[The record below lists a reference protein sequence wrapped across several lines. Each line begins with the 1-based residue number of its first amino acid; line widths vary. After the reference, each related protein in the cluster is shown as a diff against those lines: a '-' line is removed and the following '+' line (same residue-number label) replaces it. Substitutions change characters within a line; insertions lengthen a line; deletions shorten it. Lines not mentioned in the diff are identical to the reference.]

1 MADKHYLNEVKEF
14 IDSAELRCNGDYQ
27 FEAGSRRLTSSNG
40 LHIFESIPHCSS
52 VEHQSLCAA
61 KLSNEE
67 SVSNYDIQR
76 AVDYL
81 SFQIELLYVLTVI
94 VLSRLYSF
102 YNNHKMKLS
111 VVRKFGAVVQKKR
124 TTFKHV
130 EVRSHLERWPVV
142 VKCHEQL
149 KNSSISFVVLV
160 YVLILFEEK
169 KRSVSGIFFH
179 LSVMSSLLDDDFS
192 RNFVNLFSINMHH
205 SQQEREVMKSD
216 DDSDSNEVYM
226 AAQVGLILL
235 KRNGELEK
243 TNESLEKKLVEANEE
258 MTQLKH
264 ELQLKLSL
272 LRALAE
278 EEEDQIINDSY
289 YGLSYQDLQAKMKN
303 LEEQNQKLQLEIS
316 HLKDIVA
323 SSVDREEL
331 LAVRYCKQRSD
342 SQSKI
347 QNLCEQLNE
356 GKQVCMLQ
364 QSFLENLH
372 KEIED
377 LHLLNS
383 KLREENAELSQQ
395 LQSFQSM
402 YTAVKTE
409 MQKMERRYEALWD
422 SLIEAESETKT
433 LVANSDIELSGIQCG
448 SAYVSLATELMNHC
462 ERNKTR
468 RSKSPVSFQTN
479 TNTTKLMKKA
489 LKWQLAMDSPTSV
502 KFTVPVSSML
512 VRSPPAM
519 EMPSPLMMIES
530 TTPLPV
536 SKIPLEPMTMIKST
550 PPPIQKKSSKPLMM
564 IESTPPPPPSPPSSS
579 SLGQSPWQSPAP
591 LEMVVDETDRSR
603 CSELDPPSS
612 ESVSSRCPTPEY
624 GVPGVPGTKDL
635 VRAIRRLKLKA
646 LQRSLSKQTTNP
658 DEEIAA
664 SADVDH
670 PVEVEDSGGLLGR
683 IQRWLTCSLMPSCD
697 KTLPQWSAACFVNT
711 TGTYSFVNSQVLH
724 PQVDSRLYN
733 VPGLSFASKLT
744 FGSYPLISAP
754 LIVSSSRCCSCG
766 QEVNSFDLVN
776 NANTKR
782 GTVVVNGGDSA
793 CLWTAEPG
801 SATNCTWV
809 RHMVVMPVFTKLY
822 TDDANQNTG
831 NKAE

>member
-1 MADKHYLNEVKEF
+1 MAEKHYLNEVKEF
-14 IDSAELRCNGDYQ
+14 INSAELRCNGDYQ
-27 FEAGSRRLTSSNG
+27 FDAGSRRLTSLNG
-40 LHIFESIPHCSS
+40 LHFFESISHCSS
-52 VEHQSLCAA
+52 DQHQSSLCASE
-61 KLSNEE
+61 LSNEK

-76 AVDYL
+76 VVDYL
-81 SFQIELLYVLTVI
+81 L
-94 VLSRLYSF
+94 
-102 YNNHKMKLS
+102 
-111 VVRKFGAVVQKKR
+111 
-124 TTFKHV
+124 
-130 EVRSHLERWPVV
+130 
-142 VKCHEQL
+142 
-149 KNSSISFVVLV
+149 
-160 YVLILFEEK
+160 
-169 KRSVSGIFFH
+169 
-179 LSVMSSLLDDDFS
+179 
-192 RNFVNLFSINMHH
+192 HH

-216 DDSDSNEVYM
+216 DDSDLNEEVYM

-243 TNESLEKKLVEANEE
+243 TNESLEKKLVQANEE

-278 EEEDQIINDSY
+278 EEEDQIANDSY
-289 YGLSYQDLQAKMKN
+289 YGLSYQDLQAKMKS

-331 LAVRYCKQRSD
+331 FAVPD

-356 GKQVCMLQ
+356 GKQLCMLQ
-364 QSFLENLH
+364 QTFLENLH
-372 KEIED
+372 KEVED

-395 LQSFQSM
+395 LQSVQAM
-402 YTAVKTE
+402 YTAVKAE
-409 MQKMERRYEALWD
+409 LQKMEWRYEALWG

-433 LVANSDIELSGIQCG
+433 LVANSDIELSGIHCG
-448 SAYVSLATELMNHC
+448 SAYVSLAAELMNHC
-462 ERNKTR
+462 ERNKR
-468 RSKSPVSFQTN
+468 RQSKSPVSFQSN

-489 LKWQLAMDSPTSV
+489 LKWQLAMDSPTAV
-502 KFTVPVSSML
+502 KFTVPVSPMPPI
-512 VRSPPAM
+512 RSPQSRSSSSM
-519 EMPSPLMMIES
+519 EMPSSLMMIES
-530 TTPLPV
+530 TTPSPV
-536 SKIPLEPMTMIKST
+536 SKIPLEPLMMIKST
-550 PPPIQKKSSKPLMM
+550 PSPTFKVLSKSLTMIESTPSPILKKSSKPLMM
-564 IESTPPPPPSPPSSS
+564 IESTPPPPPQSS
-579 SLGQSPWQSPAP
+579 SLGQSPWQESPVP
-591 LEMVVDETDRSR
+591 LEMVDETESKR

-670 PVEVEDSGGLLGR
+670 PVEVEESGGLWGR
-683 IQRWLTCSLMPSCD
+683 IQRWLTCSLMPSYG

-711 TGTYSFVNSQVLH
+711 TGTYSFVNTQILH

-733 VPGLSFASKLT
+733 VPGLSSASKLA

-754 LIVSSSRCCSCG
+754 SIVSSSRCCSCG

-782 GTVVVNGGDSA
+782 GTVVVNGGDSS
-793 CLWTAEPG
+793 CLWTAESG

-809 RHMVVMPVFTKLY
+809 RHMVVLPVFTKFC

>member
-1 MADKHYLNEVKEF
+1 MTAEYYLNEVKEF
-14 IDSAELRCNGDYQ
+14 ISNAKRCYTNVHFDPR
-27 FEAGSRRLTSSNG
+27 SRRLTASNG
-40 LHIFESIPHCSS
+40 LQFLEDIQNLSS
-52 VEHQSLCAA
+52 AQHQSLCAE
-61 KLSNEE
+61 KLSNEK
-67 SVSNYDIQR
+67 SLSNDDIQR

-81 SFQIELLYVLTVI
+81 LFEIIMNFVDFDEEISASMVAHFDEFELDYFRQILTFQIELLYVLTVI

-102 YNNHKMKLS
+102 YNNHKKKFS
-111 VVRKFGAVVQKKR
+111 VVRKFGAVVEKKT

-130 EVRSHLERWPVV
+130 EVRSHFERWPVV
-142 VKCHEQL
+142 VQCHEHCL
-149 KNSSISFVVLV
+149 EEFR
-160 YVLILFEEK
+160 FEEK
-169 KRSVSGIFFH
+169 KGSVSGIFFH

-192 RNFVNLFSINMHH
+192 HNFGNLFSIN
-205 SQQEREVMKSD
+205 SLCFEKFSKKKCSSTFSTNDEVH
-216 DDSDSNEVYM
+216 M

-243 TNESLEKKLVEANEE
+243 TNESLEKKLAEANEE

-278 EEEDQIINDSY
+278 EEEDQITNDSY
-289 YGLSYQDLQAKMKN
+289 YGISYQDLQAKMKN

-331 LAVRYCKQRSD
+331 LTVRYPD

-364 QSFLENLH
+364 QTLLENLH
-372 KEIED
+372 KEIEE
-377 LHLLNS
+377 LKSLNS

-395 LQSFQSM
+395 LQSFQAMHSS
-402 YTAVKTE
+402 VKAE
-409 MQKMERRYEALWD
+409 LQKMERRYDALWCT
-422 SLIEAESETKT
+422 LIEAESETKT
-433 LVANSDIELSGIQCG
+433 LIANSDIELSGANCG
-448 SAYVSLATELMNHC
+448 SAYVSLAAELMNHC
-462 ERNKTR
+462 ERNKKR
-468 RSKSPVSFQTN
+468 QSKSPVSLQSN
-479 TNTTKLMKKA
+479 TSTKKLMKKA
-489 LKWQLAMDSPTSV
+489 LKWQLAVDSPMSV
-502 KFTVPVSSML
+502 KLRVPVSPML
-512 VRSPPAM
+512 IRSSPSRASSYT
-519 EMPSPLMMIES
+519 EMQSSLIMMES
-530 TTPLPV
+530 TTTPPV
-536 SKIPLEPMTMIKST
+536 SKMPL
-550 PPPIQKKSSKPLMM
+550 KPLMM
-564 IESTPPPPPSPPSSS
+564 IESTSPPQSS
-579 SLGQSPWQSPAP
+579 SLGQSSVA
-591 LEMVVDETDRSR
+591 LEMVDETDCND

-664 SADVDH
+664 SADADH
-670 PVEVEDSGGLLGR
+670 PVEAEESGGLLGR
-683 IQRWLTCSLMPSCD
+683 IQRWLTCSLMPSSYG

-733 VPGLSFASKLT
+733 LPGLSSASKLA
-744 FGSYPLISAP
+744 FGSHPLISAP
-754 LIVSSSRCCSCG
+754 SIVSSYRCCSCG

-776 NANTKR
+776 NADTKR
-782 GTVVVNGGDSA
+782 GTVVVNGGDSS
-793 CLWTAEPG
+793 CLWTAESG

-809 RHMVVMPVFTKLY
+809 RHLVVLPVFTKMC

>member
-81 SFQIELLYVLTVI
+81 L
-94 VLSRLYSF
+94 
-102 YNNHKMKLS
+102 
-111 VVRKFGAVVQKKR
+111 
-124 TTFKHV
+124 
-130 EVRSHLERWPVV
+130 
-142 VKCHEQL
+142 
-149 KNSSISFVVLV
+149 
-160 YVLILFEEK
+160 
-169 KRSVSGIFFH
+169 
-179 LSVMSSLLDDDFS
+179 
-192 RNFVNLFSINMHH
+192 HH

-591 LEMVVDETDRSR
+591 LEMVDETDRSR

-733 VPGLSFASKLT
+733 VPGLSFASKLA

>member
-1 MADKHYLNEVKEF
+1 MTAEHYLNEVKEF
-14 IDSAELRCNGDYQ
+14 ISSAKRCYTNYQ
-27 FEAGSRRLTSSNG
+27 FDPRSRRLTASNG
-40 LHIFESIPHCSS
+40 LQFLEDIQQLSS
-52 VEHQSLCAA
+52 AQNQSLCAE
-61 KLSNEE
+61 KLSNEK
-67 SVSNYDIQR
+67 SLSNDDIQR

-102 YNNHKMKLS
+102 YNNHKKKFS
-111 VVRKFGAVVQKKR
+111 VLRKFGAVVEKKT

-130 EVRSHLERWPVV
+130 EVRSHFERWPVV

-149 KNSSISFVVLV
+149 KNLSIF
-160 YVLILFEEK
+160 ICC
-169 KRSVSGIFFH
+169 I
-179 LSVMSSLLDDDFS
+179 SLLQ
-192 RNFVNLFSINMHH
+192 H
-205 SQQEREVMKSD
+205 SEQVREVMKSD
-216 DDSDSNEVYM
+216 DDTDMNDEVHM

-243 TNESLEKKLVEANEE
+243 TNESLEKKLAEANEE

-278 EEEDQIINDSY
+278 EEEDQITNDSY
-289 YGLSYQDLQAKMKN
+289 YGISYQDLQAKMKN

-331 LAVRYCKQRSD
+331 LTVRYRKQRSD

-356 GKQVCMLQ
+356 GKQVCMQ
-364 QSFLENLH
+364 QQTILENLH
-372 KEIED
+372 KEIEE
-377 LHLLNS
+377 LNSLNS

-395 LQSFQSM
+395 LQSFQAMHFS
-402 YTAVKTE
+402 VKAE
-409 MQKMERRYEALWD
+409 LQKMERRYDALWCT
-422 SLIEAESETKT
+422 LIEAESETKT
-433 LVANSDIELSGIQCG
+433 LIANSDIELSGANCG
-448 SAYVSLATELMNHC
+448 SAYVSLAAELMNHC
-462 ERNKTR
+462 ERNKKR
-468 RSKSPVSFQTN
+468 QSKSPVSLQSNSSTK
-479 TNTTKLMKKA
+479 KLMKKA
-489 LKWQLAMDSPTSV
+489 LKWQLAVDSPMSAQLR
-502 KFTVPVSSML
+502 VPVSPML
-512 VRSPPAM
+512 IRSSSYT
-519 EMPSPLMMIES
+519 EMPSSLIMMES
-530 TTPLPV
+530 TTTPPV
-536 SKIPLEPMTMIKST
+536 SKMPL
-550 PPPIQKKSSKPLMM
+550 KPLMM
-564 IESTPPPPPSPPSSS
+564 IESTSSPQSS
-579 SLGQSPWQSPAP
+579 SLGQSSVA
-591 LEMVVDETDRSR
+591 LEMVDETD
-603 CSELDPPSS
+603 CKDYSELDPPSS

-664 SADVDH
+664 SADADH
-670 PVEVEDSGGLLGR
+670 PVEVEESGGLLGR
-683 IQRWLTCSLMPSCD
+683 IQRWLTCSLMPSYG

-733 VPGLSFASKLT
+733 LPGLSSASKLA
-744 FGSYPLISAP
+744 FVSHPLLSAP
-754 LIVSSSRCCSCG
+754 PIVSSYRCCSCG

-776 NANTKR
+776 NADTKR
-782 GTVVVNGGDSA
+782 GTVVVNGGDSS
-793 CLWTAEPG
+793 CLWTAESG

-809 RHMVVMPVFTKLY
+809 RHMVVLPVFTKLC
-822 TDDANQNTG
+822 TDDANHNTG

>member
-1 MADKHYLNEVKEF
+1 MTAEYYLNEVKEF
-14 IDSAELRCNGDYQ
+14 ISNAKRCYTNFHFDPR
-27 FEAGSRRLTSSNG
+27 SRRLTASNG
-40 LHIFESIPHCSS
+40 LQFLEDIQNLSS
-52 VEHQSLCAA
+52 AQHQSLCAE
-61 KLSNEE
+61 KLSNEK
-67 SVSNYDIQR
+67 SLSNDDIQR

-81 SFQIELLYVLTVI
+81 LQ
-94 VLSRLYSF
+94 
-102 YNNHKMKLS
+102 
-111 VVRKFGAVVQKKR
+111 
-124 TTFKHV
+124 
-130 EVRSHLERWPVV
+130 
-142 VKCHEQL
+142 
-149 KNSSISFVVLV
+149 
-160 YVLILFEEK
+160 
-169 KRSVSGIFFH
+169 
-179 LSVMSSLLDDDFS
+179 
-192 RNFVNLFSINMHH
+192 H

-216 DDSDSNEVYM
+216 DNTDVNDEVHM

-243 TNESLEKKLVEANEE
+243 TNESLEKKLAEANEE

-278 EEEDQIINDSY
+278 EEEDQITNDSY
-289 YGLSYQDLQAKMKN
+289 HGISYQDLQAKMKN

-331 LAVRYCKQRSD
+331 LTVRYRKQRSD

-364 QSFLENLH
+364 QTFLENLR
-372 KEIED
+372 KEIEE
-377 LHLLNS
+377 LNSLNS

-395 LQSFQSM
+395 LQSFQAMHSS
-402 YTAVKTE
+402 VKAE
-409 MQKMERRYEALWD
+409 LQKMERRYDALWCT
-422 SLIEAESETKT
+422 LIEAESETKT
-433 LVANSDIELSGIQCG
+433 LIANSDIELSGANCG
-448 SAYVSLATELMNHC
+448 SAYVSLAAELMNHC
-462 ERNKTR
+462 KRNKKR
-468 RSKSPVSFQTN
+468 QSKSPVSLQSN
-479 TNTTKLMKKA
+479 TSTKKLMKKA
-489 LKWQLAMDSPTSV
+489 LKWQLAVDSPMSV
-502 KFTVPVSSML
+502 KLRVPVSPML
-512 VRSPPAM
+512 IRSSPSRASSYT
-519 EMPSPLMMIES
+519 EMQSSLIMMES
-530 TTPLPV
+530 TTTPPV
-536 SKIPLEPMTMIKST
+536 SKMPL
-550 PPPIQKKSSKPLMM
+550 KPLMM
-564 IESTPPPPPSPPSSS
+564 IESTSPPQSS
-579 SLGQSPWQSPAP
+579 SLGKSSVA
-591 LEMVVDETDRSR
+591 LEMVDETDCND

-664 SADVDH
+664 SADADH
-670 PVEVEDSGGLLGR
+670 PVEAEESGGLLGR
-683 IQRWLTCSLMPSCD
+683 IQRWLTCSLMPSSYG

-733 VPGLSFASKLT
+733 LPGLSSASKLA
-744 FGSYPLISAP
+744 FGSHPLISVP
-754 LIVSSSRCCSCG
+754 SIVSSYRCCSCG

-776 NANTKR
+776 NADTKR
-782 GTVVVNGGDSA
+782 GTVVVNGGDSS
-793 CLWTAEPG
+793 CLWTAESG

-809 RHMVVMPVFTKLY
+809 RHLVVLPVFTKLC

>member
-1 MADKHYLNEVKEF
+1 MAEKHYLNEVKEF
-14 IDSAELRCNGDYQ
+14 INTAELRYK
-27 FEAGSRRLTSSNG
+27 FEAGRRRLTALNG
-40 LHIFESIPHCSS
+40 MQFLESIQHCSS
-52 VEHQSLCAA
+52 AEHQSLCAE
-61 KLSNEE
+61 KLSNEK
-67 SVSNYDIQR
+67 SPSNYDIQR

-81 SFQIELLYVLTVI
+81 LQ
-94 VLSRLYSF
+94 
-102 YNNHKMKLS
+102 
-111 VVRKFGAVVQKKR
+111 
-124 TTFKHV
+124 
-130 EVRSHLERWPVV
+130 
-142 VKCHEQL
+142 
-149 KNSSISFVVLV
+149 
-160 YVLILFEEK
+160 
-169 KRSVSGIFFH
+169 
-179 LSVMSSLLDDDFS
+179 
-192 RNFVNLFSINMHH
+192 H
-205 SQQEREVMKSD
+205 SQQEREVMKSN
-216 DDSDSNEVYM
+216 DDSDLNDEVHM

-235 KRNGELEK
+235 KRNSELEK
-243 TNESLEKKLVEANEE
+243 TNESLEKKLVQANEE

-331 LAVRYCKQRSD
+331 LTVRYRKQRSD

-364 QSFLENLH
+364 QTFLENFH
-372 KEIED
+372 KEIEE
-377 LHLLNS
+377 LNSLNS

-395 LQSFQSM
+395 LQSVQAMFTS
-402 YTAVKTE
+402 VKAE
-409 MQKMERRYEALWD
+409 LQKMEGRYDALWCT
-422 SLIEAESETKT
+422 LVEAESETKT
-433 LVANSDIELSGIQCG
+433 LVANSDIELSGIHCG
-448 SAYVSLATELMNHC
+448 SAYVSLAAELMNHC
-462 ERNKTR
+462 ERNKKR
-468 RSKSPVSFQTN
+468 QSKSPVSFQSN
-479 TNTTKLMKKA
+479 TSTKKLMKKA

-502 KFTVPVSSML
+502 KLRVPVSPML
-512 VRSPPAM
+512 IRSPPSRSSSFT
-519 EMPSPLMMIES
+519 EMPSSLMMIES
-530 TTPLPV
+530 TTPPPV
-536 SKIPLEPMTMIKST
+536 SKE
-550 PPPIQKKSSKPLMM
+550 SSKPLMM
-564 IESTPPPPPSPPSSS
+564 IESTSPPQSS
-579 SLGQSPWQSPAP
+579 SLGQSPWQSPVP
-591 LEMVVDETDRSR
+591 LEMVDETDPKD

-664 SADVDH
+664 SADADH
-670 PVEVEDSGGLLGR
+670 PVEVEESGGLLGR
-683 IQRWLTCSLMPSCD
+683 IQRWLTCSLMPSYG

-733 VPGLSFASKLT
+733 LPGLSSASKLA

-754 LIVSSSRCCSCG
+754 SIVSSYRCCSCG

-782 GTVVVNGGDSA
+782 GTVVINGGDSS
-793 CLWTAEPG
+793 CLWTAESG

-809 RHMVVMPVFTKLY
+809 RHMVVLPVFTKLC

>member
-1 MADKHYLNEVKEF
+1 MAAEHYLNEVKEF
-14 IDSAELRCNGDYQ
+14 ISSAKRCYTNYNFDPR
-27 FEAGSRRLTSSNG
+27 SRRLTASNG
-40 LHIFESIPHCSS
+40 LQFLEDIQELSS
-52 VEHQSLCAA
+52 AEHQSSCAE
-61 KLSNEE
+61 KLSNEK
-67 SVSNYDIQR
+67 SLSNDDIQR

-81 SFQIELLYVLTVI
+81 
-94 VLSRLYSF
+94 
-102 YNNHKMKLS
+102 
-111 VVRKFGAVVQKKR
+111 
-124 TTFKHV
+124 
-130 EVRSHLERWPVV
+130 
-142 VKCHEQL
+142 L
-149 KNSSISFVVLV
+149 K
-160 YVLILFEEK
+160 
-169 KRSVSGIFFH
+169 
-179 LSVMSSLLDDDFS
+179 
-192 RNFVNLFSINMHH
+192 H
-205 SQQEREVMKSD
+205 SQKEREVMKSD
-216 DDSDSNEVYM
+216 DDADMNDEVHM

-243 TNESLEKKLVEANEE
+243 TNESLEKKLAEANEE

-278 EEEDQIINDSY
+278 EEEDQITNDSY

-331 LAVRYCKQRSD
+331 LTVRYRKQRSD

-356 GKQVCMLQ
+356 GKQFCMLQ
-364 QSFLENLH
+364 QTFLENLH
-372 KEIED
+372 KEIEE
-377 LHLLNS
+377 LNSLNS

-395 LQSFQSM
+395 LQSFQAM
-402 YTAVKTE
+402 YSSVKAE
-409 MQKMERRYEALWD
+409 LQKMERRYEALWCT
-422 SLIEAESETKT
+422 LIEAESETKT
-433 LVANSDIELSGIQCG
+433 LIANSDIELSGANCG
-448 SAYVSLATELMNHC
+448 SAYVSLAAELMNHC
-462 ERNKTR
+462 ERNKKR
-468 RSKSPVSFQTN
+468 QSKSPVSLQSN
-479 TNTTKLMKKA
+479 TSTKKLMKKA
-489 LKWQLAMDSPTSV
+489 LKWQLAVDSPMSM
-502 KFTVPVSSML
+502 KLRVPMSPML
-512 VRSPPAM
+512 IRSPSYT
-519 EMPSPLMMIES
+519 EMPSSLIMMESTTTPPVSKMPLKSLMMIES
-530 TTPLPV
+530 T
-536 SKIPLEPMTMIKST
+536 
-550 PPPIQKKSSKPLMM
+550 
-564 IESTPPPPPSPPSSS
+564 SPPQSS
-579 SLGQSPWQSPAP
+579 SLGQSSVA
-591 LEMVVDETDRSR
+591 LEMVDETDRND

-646 LQRSLSKQTTNP
+646 LERSLSKQTTNP

-664 SADVDH
+664 SADADH
-670 PVEVEDSGGLLGR
+670 PVEAEESGGLLGR
-683 IQRWLTCSLMPSCD
+683 IQRWLTCSLMPSCG

-733 VPGLSFASKLT
+733 LPGLSSASKLA
-744 FGSYPLISAP
+744 FGSHPLISAP
-754 LIVSSSRCCSCG
+754 SIVSSYRCCSCG

-776 NANTKR
+776 NADTKR
-782 GTVVVNGGDSA
+782 GTVVVNGGDSS
-793 CLWTAEPG
+793 CLWTAESG

-809 RHMVVMPVFTKLY
+809 RHMVVLPVFTKLC

>member
-1 MADKHYLNEVKEF
+1 MTAEHYLNEVKEF
-14 IDSAELRCNGDYQ
+14 ISSAKRCYTNYQ
-27 FEAGSRRLTSSNG
+27 FDPRSRRLTASNG
-40 LHIFESIPHCSS
+40 LQFLEDIQQLSS
-52 VEHQSLCAA
+52 AQHQSLCAE
-61 KLSNEE
+61 KLSNEK
-67 SVSNYDIQR
+67 SLSNDDIQR

-102 YNNHKMKLS
+102 YNNHKKKFS
-111 VVRKFGAVVQKKR
+111 VVRKFGAVVEKKT

-130 EVRSHLERWPVV
+130 EVRSHFE
-142 VKCHEQL
+142 L
-149 KNSSISFVVLV
+149 K
-160 YVLILFEEK
+160 
-169 KRSVSGIFFH
+169 
-179 LSVMSSLLDDDFS
+179 
-192 RNFVNLFSINMHH
+192 H
-205 SQQEREVMKSD
+205 SQRVREVMKSD
-216 DDSDSNEVYM
+216 DDTDMNDEVHM

-243 TNESLEKKLVEANEE
+243 TNESLEKKLAEANEE

-278 EEEDQIINDSY
+278 EEEDQITNDSY
-289 YGLSYQDLQAKMKN
+289 YGISYQDLQAKMKN

-331 LAVRYCKQRSD
+331 LTVRYPD

-356 GKQVCMLQ
+356 GKQVCMQ
-364 QSFLENLH
+364 QQTILENLH
-372 KEIED
+372 KEIEE
-377 LHLLNS
+377 LNSLNS
-383 KLREENAELSQQ
+383 KLREENAELSKQ
-395 LQSFQSM
+395 LQSFQAMHSS
-402 YTAVKTE
+402 VKAE
-409 MQKMERRYEALWD
+409 LQKMERRYETLWCT
-422 SLIEAESETKT
+422 LIEAESETKT
-433 LVANSDIELSGIQCG
+433 LIANSDIELSGANCG
-448 SAYVSLATELMNHC
+448 SAYVSLAAELMNHC
-462 ERNKTR
+462 ERNKKR
-468 RSKSPVSFQTN
+468 QSKSPVSLQSN
-479 TNTTKLMKKA
+479 TSTKKLMKKA
-489 LKWQLAMDSPTSV
+489 LKWQMAVDSPMSAQLR
-502 KFTVPVSSML
+502 VPVSPML
-512 VRSPPAM
+512 IRSSSYT
-519 EMPSPLMMIES
+519 EMPSSLIMMES
-530 TTPLPV
+530 KTTPPV
-536 SKIPLEPMTMIKST
+536 SKMPL
-550 PPPIQKKSSKPLMM
+550 KPLMM
-564 IESTPPPPPSPPSSS
+564 IESTSSPQSS
-579 SLGQSPWQSPAP
+579 SLGQSSVA
-591 LEMVVDETDRSR
+591 LEMVDETD
-603 CSELDPPSS
+603 CKDYSELDPPSS

-646 LQRSLSKQTTNP
+646 LQRSLSKQTTDP

-664 SADVDH
+664 SADADH
-670 PVEVEDSGGLLGR
+670 PVEVEESGGLLGR
-683 IQRWLTCSLMPSCD
+683 IQRWLTCSLMPSYG

-733 VPGLSFASKLT
+733 LPGLSSASKLA
-744 FGSYPLISAP
+744 FGSHPLISAP
-754 LIVSSSRCCSCG
+754 PIVSSYRCCSCG

-776 NANTKR
+776 NADTKR
-782 GTVVVNGGDSA
+782 GTVVVNGGDSS
-793 CLWTAEPG
+793 CLWTAESG

-809 RHMVVMPVFTKLY
+809 RHLVVLPVFTKLC

>member
-1 MADKHYLNEVKEF
+1 MLVN
-14 IDSAELRCNGDYQ
+14 
-27 FEAGSRRLTSSNG
+27 
-40 LHIFESIPHCSS
+40 IFD
-52 VEHQSLCAA
+52 L
-61 KLSNEE
+61 
-67 SVSNYDIQR
+67 
-76 AVDYL
+76 
-81 SFQIELLYVLTVI
+81 
-94 VLSRLYSF
+94 
-102 YNNHKMKLS
+102 
-111 VVRKFGAVVQKKR
+111 
-124 TTFKHV
+124 
-130 EVRSHLERWPVV
+130 
-142 VKCHEQL
+142 
-149 KNSSISFVVLV
+149 
-160 YVLILFEEK
+160 
-169 KRSVSGIFFH
+169 
-179 LSVMSSLLDDDFS
+179 
-192 RNFVNLFSINMHH
+192 HH

-216 DDSDSNEVYM
+216 DDSDS
-226 AAQVGLILL
+226 
-235 KRNGELEK
+235 
-243 TNESLEKKLVEANEE
+243 
-258 MTQLKH
+258 
-264 ELQLKLSL
+264 
-272 LRALAE
+272 
-278 EEEDQIINDSY
+278 
-289 YGLSYQDLQAKMKN
+289 
-303 LEEQNQKLQLEIS
+303 IS

-383 KLREENAELSQQ
+383 K
-395 LQSFQSM
+395 SM

-512 VRSPPAM
+512 
-519 EMPSPLMMIES
+519 
-530 TTPLPV
+530 
-536 SKIPLEPMTMIKST
+536 
-550 PPPIQKKSSKPLMM
+550 
-564 IESTPPPPPSPPSSS
+564 
-579 SLGQSPWQSPAP
+579 SPAP